1 MIADRCS
8 NGQRHRCRE
17 KRNGSAT
24 ERQARTH
31 YRRQQGHRPRLR
43 ASVPGRGRTG
53 EPGITQP
60 RQPEARRAEPWH
72 AGWPNEAPPTPS
84 GLVDTFAA
92 DLKDPDA
99 AVAALD
105 AAEEAGGPVDIL
117 VNSAGA
123 AKRVGPDDLTPKAW
137 HDSMDA
143 KYFTYIHMLDPV
155 VKRMGQ
161 RGSGVIVNVIGAGG
175 KVASPTHLSGGA
187 ANAALMLVSAGMA
200 AAYGAKGVRVN
211 AVNPGLTLTE
221 RLKEGHGRRGQAG
234 RRSSVEEALK
244 RANERLPLGRIAR
257 PEEIADAV
265 VFLASPRASYITGAI
280 LADGRRGHADGG
292 VGDLRAV
299 LFRRP
304 LRPDGPAR

>member
-1 MIADRCS
+1 MDLQLHGKHVLITGGSKGIGLACAEAFLAEGARVSLVSRSEENLRLGAQQLGRFLAGTGVAD
-8 NGQRHRCRE
+8 
-17 KRNGSAT
+17 A
-24 ERQARTH
+24 A
-31 YRRQQGHRPRLR
+31 
-43 ASVPGRGRTG
+43 GRVG
-53 EPGITQP
+53 
-60 RQPEARRAEPWH
+60 
-72 AGWPNEAPPTPS
+72 
-84 GLVDTFAA
+84 TFAA

-105 AAEEAGGPVDIL
+105 SAERAAGPVDIL

-123 AKRVGPDDLTPKAW
+123 AKRVGPDDLTPQAW

-155 VKRMGQ
+155 VKRMGK

-200 AAYGAKGVRVN
+200 AAYGPKGVRVN

-221 RLKEGHGRRGQAG
+221 RLKEGMAADAKLNRIDID
-234 RRSSVEEALK
+234 EAMK

-280 LADGRRGHADGG
+280 LAMDG
-292 VGDLRAV
+292 AV
-299 LFRRP
+299 TP
-304 LRPDGPAR
+304 MVV